1 MTTCVEGSGV
11 SEGRDVEGVGRGRWG
26 EKGGAEPGGGGT
38 RRVARA
44 RTRISLLPNIRSNAF
59 LNEVS
64 AAFPIST
71 ASASATPD
79 SHAPATP
86 DASP

>member
-11 SEGRDVEGVGRGRWG
+11 SEGRDVEGVGRRRWG
-26 EKGGAEPGGGGT
+26 EKGGAEP
-38 RRVARA
+38 ARADAPSPSA

>member
-1 MTTCVEGSGV
+1 MGGK
-11 SEGRDVEGVGRGRWG
+11 GWRGAG
-26 EKGGAEPGGGGT
+26 EGGT

>member
-11 SEGRDVEGVGRGRWG
+11 SEGRDVEGRAQEMGGKGWRGAG
-26 EKGGAEPGGGGT
+26 EGGT